1 MVDFV
6 LEDNCRVAVHGIA
19 DLRQSL
25 RVSVADNYL
34 LRALDVTCDLGNGE
48 TAFRTSLLLIGKML
62 DMNVGIDF
70 ERISALPRPAWNPLP

>member
-6 LEDNCRVAVHGIA
+6 LEDDCCVAVYGIA

-34 LRALDVTCDLGNGE
+34 LRALDVTGDLGNGE

-62 DMNVGIDF
+62 DMNVYTSNGYPGL
-70 ERISALPRPAWNPLP
+70 S